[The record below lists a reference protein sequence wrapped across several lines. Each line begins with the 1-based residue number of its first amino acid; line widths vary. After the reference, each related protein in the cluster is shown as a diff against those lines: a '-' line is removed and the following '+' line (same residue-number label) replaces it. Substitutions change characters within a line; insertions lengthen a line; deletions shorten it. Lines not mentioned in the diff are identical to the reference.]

1 MKLSSCVTY
10 FSILCNLIIVSHF
23 LYSSFLYLFSENFLN
38 YFEKNNPFIHRQKY
52 VINKTT
58 EPILN
63 SSKYIHPYECSLKN
77 KIIHYTNYL
86 GIRKEIN
93 LDHYNKCSFYE
104 YLFLLFFYKKGIYY
118 IFDYV
123 YMYYYKRNIYDTL
136 YNHNNVYAKN
146 NLLFAFAKDLKKFLL
161 IFNSN
166 IKKLDVQ
173 LAIEIKKKWEKKKI
187 YEQKHLASCSSNVEK
202 RRNGNKYPNKYIN
215 KIINRYEEKESENSF
230 EDGEYKTGY
239 HNYEGKVVL
248 NSKYCLIKK
257 IKNILKKKTLSQS
270 NLKKLDVIHLPID
283 DESGENKNNIPIN
296 NYVCKSCIIDIEEK
310 SLYALKIREEE
321 KGKDSNNISL
331 YKEKSRDIQ
340 IYYNYE
346 DMQEYNMKKKKK
358 KNEKKKKI
366 MMRNFNKS
374 ISGTKQII
382 KTPYYEGLKNNYQM
396 INFRERLYLSNP
408 TKIQEKRF
416 EVNRYY
422 PRRVNYSMKEKLGTG
437 SYGEIWYAIN
447 INKNSQY
454 KDVVLKKF
462 LITKDE
468 ETSELNAMREVYF
481 GEKLKNCDNISRFIE
496 YFKEYEIN
504 ENENKKKEEYIYFW
518 LAFVNEGYSLSK
530 HLFET
535 SSNTLGLVSPS
546 ALWWSIK
553 KQKIGMLVL
562 KDLLRQILN
571 GIYIAHKKGITH
583 RDIKMENIFV
593 SSTTPFT
600 VRIGDWGSAVEY
612 KNEHF
617 SFIPSEDEE
626 TNGYQPPESLFGHMK
641 NNFMRLPYYDM
652 WSIGIVFLQFILGTK
667 NPLEVKDK
675 ENERKLKKLFSKY
688 PMDILKEAI
697 FLQSLSELCLTPWV
711 KKSAHNLIRLEK
723 KKKKKIIHDCDK
735 YDMAS
740 KYNHYASYNNRNNN
754 DDNNNVSSYHT
765 PSTIYRKH
773 LFPTGSSHNSLYSND
788 NKNFIIDKLKYY
800 ITNDLI
806 NIKKQSFH
814 NIYNIISD
822 KYNSIISIP
831 SSPLCSDGMCL
842 YKYEKAYDKKY
853 ITEGN
858 DTGLIC
864 LNKYKLFFSENQK
877 NILPNYTCDDEKF
890 QKILKD
896 RDPSGVGLPDKNAR
910 DLLRQLLNF
919 DYESRITAE
928 QALNHPWFQEN

>member
-1 MKLSSCVTY
+1 MKLSSCITY
-10 FSILCNLIIVSHF
+10 VSILCNLIIVGRF
-23 LYSSFLYLFSENFLN
+23 LYSSFLFLFSENILN
-38 YFEKNNPFIHRQKY
+38 YFERNNPFIHRKKY
-52 VINKTT
+52 LIHKRTQ
-58 EPILN
+58 PILH
-63 SSKYIHPYECSLKN
+63 SSKYRHPYEGSFKKKVIYDN
-77 KIIHYTNYL
+77 NYF

-93 LDHYNKCSFYE
+93 LVHYNKFSFYE
-104 YLFLLFFYKKGIYY
+104 YLFLLLFYKKGIHK

-123 YMYYYKRNIYDTL
+123 YVYYYKTNIFDSL
-136 YNHNNVYAKN
+136 YNYNNEYVKN
-146 NLLFAFAKDLKKFLL
+146 NLLFAFAKDIKKYFL

-173 LAIEIKKKWEKKKI
+173 LAILIKKKRRKKKKRI
-187 YEQKHLASCSSNVEK
+187 YEQKHLASYSSKLE
-202 RRNGNKYPNKYIN
+202 RTTNGNKYIN
-215 KIINRYEEKESENSF
+215 TYDGNEEENIFVHEEINTAY
-230 EDGEYKTGY
+230 G
-239 HNYEGKVVL
+239 NYEGKPVL

-257 IKNILKKKTLSQS
+257 IKNILKKKTLRKS
-270 NLKKLDVIHLPID
+270 NINKLDVIHLPID
-283 DESGENKNNIPIN
+283 DESVENKNNVELN

-321 KGKDSNNISL
+321 KEKDSNNISL
-331 YKEKSRDIQ
+331 YKEKSRHIQ
-340 IYYNYE
+340 IYYDYE
-346 DMQEYNMKKKKK
+346 DMQEYIMKKKK
-358 KNEKKKKI
+358 KNEKNEKNEKKKKKKI

-374 ISGTKQII
+374 ISGTKPII
-382 KTPYYEGLKNNYQM
+382 NTPYYEPLKNNYQM
-396 INFRERLYLSNP
+396 INFTKRLFLSNP
-408 TKIQEKRF
+408 MKIQEKGF
-416 EVNRYY
+416 ELNRYY
-422 PRRVNYSMKEKLGTG
+422 PRRVNYPMKEKLGTG

-481 GEKLKNCDNISRFIE
+481 GEILKNCDNISRFIE

-504 ENENKKKEEYIYFW
+504 ETVNKKKEEYIYFW
-518 LAFVNEGYSLSK
+518 LVFVNEGYSLSK
-530 HLFET
+530 HLFDT
-535 SSNTLGLVSPS
+535 SSSTLGLVTPS

-553 KQKIGMLVL
+553 KQNIGMLVL

-675 ENERKLKKLFSKY
+675 ESERRLKKIFSKY
-688 PMDILKEAI
+688 PIDILKEAI

-711 KKSAHNLIRLEK
+711 KKSTHNLIRLQK
-723 KKKKKIIHDCDK
+723 KKKNKIIHECDR
-735 YDMAS
+735 YDITINDVHDVS
-740 KYNHYASYNNRNNN
+740 HNNN
-754 DDNNNVSSYHT
+754 INPYNRPNH
-765 PSTIYRKH
+765 IYRKH
-773 LFPTGSSHNSLYSND
+773 FFSTKSSYNSLYTN
-788 NKNFIIDKLKYY
+788 NNNNFIMNKLKYY

-822 KYNSIISIP
+822 KYKSLISLP

-842 YKYEKAYDKKY
+842 HKYDQAYDKKN
-853 ITEGN
+853 ITQPN

-890 QKILKD
+890 QNILKD
-896 RDPSGVGLPDKNAR
+896 RDPSGVGLPNKNAR

>member
-1 MKLSSCVTY
+1 MKLSSCITY
-10 FSILCNLIIVSHF
+10 VSILCKIIIVSRF
-23 LYSSFLYLFSENFLN
+23 LYTSFLYLFSENFLN
-38 YFEKNNPFIHRQKY
+38 YFERNNPIIHRKKY
-52 VINKTT
+52 LIHKRTQ
-58 EPILN
+58 PILH
-63 SSKYIHPYECSLKN
+63 SSKYKHPYECSFKKN
-77 KIIHYTNYL
+77 VIYDNNYL

-93 LDHYNKCSFYE
+93 LVHYNKCSFYE
-104 YLFLLFFYKKGIYY
+104 YLIFLVFYKKSIYN
-118 IFDYV
+118 IFDCV
-123 YMYYYKRNIYDTL
+123 YMYYYKTNIYDNL
-136 YNHNNVYAKN
+136 YYNHNNEYVKS
-146 NLLFAFAKDLKKFLL
+146 NLLFAFAKDIKKYFL

-173 LAIEIKKKWEKKKI
+173 LAIHIKKKRKKRI
-187 YEQKHLASCSSNVEK
+187 YKQKHLASYSSKVEK
-202 RRNGNKYPNKYIN
+202 TRNGNKYIYTYDGN
-215 KIINRYEEKESENSF
+215 EGENSF
-230 EDGEYKTGY
+230 KHEENKTTY
-239 HNYEGKVVL
+239 PNYEGKSVL

-257 IKNILKKKTLSQS
+257 IKNILKKKTLRKS
-270 NLKKLDVIHLPID
+270 NLNKLDVIHLPID
-283 DESGENKNNIPIN
+283 DENVEYKNNVQLN

-321 KGKDSNNISL
+321 KEKDSNNISL

-340 IYYNYE
+340 IYYDYE
-346 DMQEYNMKKKKK
+346 DMQEYSIKKKKQ
-358 KNEKKKKI
+358 NEKKEQKKKI
-366 MMRNFNKS
+366 MMKNFNKS
-374 ISGTKQII
+374 ISGTKQINNI
-382 KTPYYEGLKNNYQM
+382 PYYELLKSNYQM
-396 INFRERLYLSNP
+396 INFTKRLFLSNP
-408 TKIQEKRF
+408 MKIQEKRF
-416 EVNRYY
+416 ELNRYY
-422 PRRVNYSMKEKLGTG
+422 PRRVNYSMKEKLGSG

-447 INKNSQY
+447 INKNTQY

-481 GEKLKNCDNISRFIE
+481 GEILRNCDNISRFIE

-504 ENENKKKEEYIYFW
+504 ETENKKKEEHIYFW
-518 LAFVNEGYSLSK
+518 LVFVNEGYSLSK
-530 HLFET
+530 HLFDT
-535 SSNTLGLVSPS
+535 SSSTLGLVTPS

-553 KQKIGMLVL
+553 KQNIGMLVL
-562 KDLLRQILN
+562 KDLLHQILN
-571 GIYIAHKKGITH
+571 GIYVAHKKGITH

-626 TNGYQPPESLFGHMK
+626 TDGYQPPESLFGHMK

-652 WSIGIVFLQFILGTK
+652 WSIGIIFLQFILGTK
-667 NPLEVKDK
+667 NPLEVKHK
-675 ENERKLKKLFSKY
+675 ENERKLKKIFSKY
-688 PMDILKEAI
+688 PIDILKEAI
-697 FLQSLSELCLTPWV
+697 FLQSLSELCLTPWI
-711 KKSAHNLIRLEK
+711 KKSTHNLIRLK
-723 KKKKKIIHDCDK
+723 KKKKKIIHECDR
-735 YDMAS
+735 YDITI
-740 KYNHYASYNNRNNN
+740 NGVHDVLHNNN
-754 DDNNNVSSYHT
+754 MNPYHRSNNF
-765 PSTIYRKH
+765 YRKH
-773 LFPTGSSHNSLYSND
+773 FFSTGSSYNSLYTND
-788 NKNFIIDKLKYY
+788 NKNFIMNKLKYY

-822 KYNSIISIP
+822 KYNSLISLP

-842 YKYEKAYDKKY
+842 HKYDQQYGEKY
-853 ITEGN
+853 ITQKN

-896 RDPSGVGLPDKNAR
+896 RDPSGVGLPNKNAR

>member
-1 MKLSSCVTY
+1 MKLSSCITY
-10 FSILCNLIIVSHF
+10 VSILCNLIIVSRL
-23 LYSSFLYLFSENFLN
+23 LYSSFLYLFSDNLLN
-38 YFEKNNPFIHRQKY
+38 YFEKNNPFIHRKKY
-52 VINKTT
+52 LIHKTT
-58 EPILN
+58 QPIFH
-63 SSKYIHPYECSLKN
+63 SSKYRHPYECSFKKN
-77 KIIHYTNYL
+77 VIYDTNYL
-86 GIRKEIN
+86 GTRKEIN
-93 LDHYNKCSFYE
+93 LVHYNKCSFYE
-104 YLFLLFFYKKGIYY
+104 YLFFLLFYKKGIYY

-123 YMYYYKRNIYDTL
+123 FMYYNKINIYDTL
-136 YNHNNVYAKN
+136 YEDNNVFVKN
-146 NLLFAFAKDLKKFLL
+146 NLLFAFAKDIKKYFL

-173 LAIEIKKKWEKKKI
+173 LAIKIKNKKKNKI
-187 YEQKHLASCSSNVEK
+187 YEENHLASCSSK
-202 RRNGNKYPNKYIN
+202 IQKTKNGNKYIN
-215 KIINRYEEKESENSF
+215 IYDGNERKNSF
-230 EDGEYKTGY
+230 EHEENKTAY
-239 HNYEGKVVL
+239 SNYEGKPIL

-257 IKNILKKKTLSQS
+257 IKNILKKKTLRKS

-283 DESGENKNNIPIN
+283 DDSGENKNNVQVN
-296 NYVCKSCIIDIEEK
+296 NYLCKSCIIDIEEK
-310 SLYALKIREEE
+310 SLYALKIREEDQE
-321 KGKDSNNISL
+321 KDSNNISL

-340 IYYNYE
+340 IYYDYE
-346 DMQEYNMKKKKK
+346 DMQEYIIKKKK

-374 ISGTKQII
+374 FSGTKQIMN
-382 KTPYYEGLKNNYQM
+382 TPYYEPLKNNYQM
-396 INFRERLYLSNP
+396 INFTKRLFLSNP
-408 TKIQEKRF
+408 MKIQEKRF
-416 EVNRYY
+416 ELNRYY

-481 GEKLKNCDNISRFIE
+481 GEILKNCDNISRFIE

-504 ENENKKKEEYIYFW
+504 EIENKKKEEYIYFW
-518 LAFVNEGYSLSK
+518 LVFVNEGYSLSK
-530 HLFET
+530 HLFDT
-535 SSNTLGLVSPS
+535 SSSTLGLVTPS

-553 KQKIGMLVL
+553 KQNIGMLVL
-562 KDLLRQILN
+562 KDLLHQILN

-675 ENERKLKKLFSKY
+675 ENERTLKKLFSKY
-688 PMDILKEAI
+688 PIDILKEAI

-711 KKSAHNLIRLEK
+711 KKSTHNLIRLEK
-723 KKKKKIIHDCDK
+723 KKKIIHECDR
-735 YDMAS
+735 YDMDT
-740 KYNHYASYNNRNNN
+740 N
-754 DDNNNVSSYHT
+754 DDHDVSHHNNNVNNNMSSYHT
-765 PSTIYRKH
+765 HSNIYRND
-773 LFPTGSSHNSLYSND
+773 FFSTGSLHNSLYTND
-788 NKNFIIDKLKYY
+788 NKNFIIYKLKYY

-822 KYNSIISIP
+822 KYNSLISLP

-842 YKYEKAYDKKY
+842 HKYEKTYDKKY
-853 ITEGN
+853 ITERN

-864 LNKYKLFFSENQK
+864 LNKYKQFFSENQK

-896 RDPSGVGLPDKNAR
+896 RDPSGIGLPNKNAR